1 MMKVINNKAGKMP
14 GNAILI
20 KKNAAPGHVA
30 PPQAFRS
37 EAKEWSDSGSAER
50 PLKVNLR
57 P

>member
-1 MMKVINNKAGKMP
+1 MP